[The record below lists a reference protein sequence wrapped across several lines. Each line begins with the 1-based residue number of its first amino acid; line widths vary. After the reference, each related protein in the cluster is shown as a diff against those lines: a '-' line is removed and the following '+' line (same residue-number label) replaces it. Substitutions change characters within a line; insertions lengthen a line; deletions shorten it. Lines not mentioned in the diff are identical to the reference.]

1 MTLRLMNVYGPPRRR
16 FVRGEGSWLID
27 DEGRRYVDFLA
38 GIAVVSLGHAHP
50 RLSAALAA
58 QAERLWQTSNFFAT
72 DAQARALEALAVPLA
87 SLGDASVFFANS
99 GAEAIET
106 AFKLVRRARPGR
118 TRVVALEGAFHGR
131 TFGALSLTGQ
141 PAKRAPFEPLVPGVV
156 HVDPADADRIFEL
169 VADAETGAIVVE
181 PILGE
186 VGVRILP
193 PATVGAIERARRI
206 SRAVVVVDEVQTGL
220 GRTGAWLGAETIGL
234 EPDVVTLA
242 KGLGNG
248 MPVGAVVAR
257 GEFADAL
264 RPGDHG
270 STFGGNPLQMAVVA
284 AVAEELVAID
294 APRLAR
300 ERGAQLLEHARALP
314 GIVDMEGAGLM
325 VGLELAA
332 PIGDAVVAQALEEG
346 VVVNAPNPRRLRLV
360 PPLVLGEEEL
370 GEGMRRL
377 RRALC
382 SVLEREGVA

>member
-50 RLSAALAA
+50 RLAAALAA

-264 RPGDHG
+264 RSGDHG

-314 GIVDMEGAGLM
+314 GIVDVEGAGLM